1 MCTLWRRIGGVRG
14 SLPVVLPPSRLLVSL
29 LAANFDKAALHN
41 GPIFSGRR
49 NEGPPSS
56 SSPPFTPHVASPS
69 QEGKKDSPSVP
80 DELGKVHSVLESSVV
95 NYTVCF
101 VNVLHLAK
109 QKSNPGPPSKSE
121 GHSPFS
127 NPPLFYRCCFL
138 IGSPSFL
145 RLLPAL
151 FPEPLGRGRREETHY
166 SRTSPLMRTPG
177 RV

>member
-1 MCTLWRRIGGVRG
+1 MVQFSRG
-14 SLPVVLPPSRLLVSL
+14 EGM
-29 LAANFDKAALHN
+29 KA
-41 GPIFSGRR
+41 
-49 NEGPPSS
+49 PPSS
-56 SSPPFTPHVASPS
+56 SSPPLTPHVASPS

-95 NYTVCF
+95 NYRYTVCF

-138 IGSPSFL
+138 IGSPSFVYSPIS
-145 RLLPAL
+145 RAL
-151 FPEPLGRGRREETHY
+151 GSGRREETQY
-166 SRTSPLMRTPG
+166 SRSSPLMRTPG
-177 RV
+177 RVLKRGGGGKGHVY